1 LARWRRWYEQ
11 SGEVEWKRGGE
22 KWRTLQHN
30 GVIFPPLY
38 EPHRVPLTYDLK
50 DIVLPAECEEVA
62 SMFAAMLKTDYAQ
75 KEVFQKNFMKDWR
88 RLLKKHKETEHIKE
102 FRESAG

>member
-1 LARWRRWYEQ
+1 M
-11 SGEVEWKRGGE
+11 
-22 KWRTLQHN
+22 
-30 GVIFPPLY
+30 
-38 EPHRVPLTYDLK
+38 
-50 DIVLPAECEEVA
+50 A